1 MGFQIDGMG
10 RHKMTTTFTTRAF
23 NVAAAAIIAL
33 AAFSI
38 PSGVSAQEGWSID
51 RAVGMEA
58 EAKGLAD
65 QKDQWEKAAWL
76 YRSAASLRPA
86 GDLEAVQ
93 DLQMAGKLA
102 WYTQDER
109 QALTDLENAAE
120 RAMEGGDV
128 FTAAN
133 LLIDAAWVASRT
145 GDHQRARDLTRE
157 AQVHAS
163 ASVLSEQVRSQV
175 TDRVIDLGSF
185 TGVIAAD
192 DAQGS

>member
-1 MGFQIDGMG
+1 MTINKLKTISFNAALTTVMG
-10 RHKMTTTFTTRAF
+10 
-23 NVAAAAIIAL
+23 L
-33 AAFSI
+33 AAFSM
-38 PSGVSAQEGWSID
+38 PSSASAQDGWNVD
-51 RAVGMEA
+51 RAAGMEA
-58 EAKGLAD
+58 EAKSLGD

-86 GDLEAVQ
+86 GDLEAVE

-102 WYTQDER
+102 WYTKDGA
-109 QALTDLENAAE
+109 QALKDLENAAE

-133 LLIDAAWVASRT
+133 LLVDAAWVASRS
-145 GDHQRARDLTRE
+145 GDHARARDLTDR

-163 ASVLSEQVRSQV
+163 ATVLSDQVRSLV

-185 TGVIAAD
+185 STQAV
-192 DAQGS
+192 AQDGAGS